1 MHLLQVELPDN
12 VYKTLSEYCE
22 MTGRDVHEV
31 VSDAVR
37 LNLAPYEC
45 QPGFPVKAVYLDTTA
60 GYEGKEPNVT
70 EKPCYIIDDT
80 KRFNSNYYR
89 IIVDGQLR
97 AVPKKHVRKE
107 KA

>member
-22 MTGRDVHEV
+22 MTGRDMHEV

-45 QPGFPVKAVYLDTTA
+45 KPGFPVKAVFMDGLV
-60 GYEGKEPNVT
+60 GYEGQNKKIT
-70 EKPCYIIDDT
+70 EKPCYIIEEMQM
-80 KRFNSNYYR
+80 FQSVYYR
-89 IIVDGQLR
+89 IIVDGRLMSVPR
-97 AVPKKHVRKE
+97 ASVKKE
-107 KA
+107 GE